1 MKVLHSAAVPAAVMG
16 AAPTSQAKMVMISLR
31 QATSEC
37 GVMRQFPMDAD
48 FSIELGPE
56 DPVLDFPWKD
66 PSGKFA
72 YFDLKRHPELMASIE
87 EAAKFPELGE
97 SLALLNSA
105 ASIVETAKCDAWLTT
120 ELNEDEDIYHA
131 SHKFAS
137 YIDVVFSA
145 IDLRLSSLD
154 QSLHVHEQFAR
165 KLVGS
170 VRQAP
175 ESPSAAQVE
184 ICVRRC
190 YFDVGFDHDGVHE
203 SCYFTLY
210 VSGYG
215 NDAVS
220 SYRNWSHGLTTVGN
234 AIVELSESVRGSA

>member
-1 MKVLHSAAVPAAVMG
+1 
-16 AAPTSQAKMVMISLR
+16 
-31 QATSEC
+31 
-37 GVMRQFPMDAD
+37 MDAD

-66 PSGKFA
+66 SSGKFA

-87 EAAKFPELGE
+87 EAAEFPELGE

-105 ASIVETAKCDAWLTT
+105 ASIVETAKCEAWLTT
-120 ELNEDEDIYHA
+120 ELNQEEDIYCA

-137 YIDVVFSA
+137 YIDVVFSHL
-145 IDLRLSSLD
+145 DLRLSSFD
-154 QSLHVHEQFAR
+154 QSLYVHEQFAR
-165 KLVGS
+165 KLVES

-175 ESPSAAQVE
+175 DGPSAAQVE
-184 ICVRRC
+184 VCVRRC
-190 YFDVGFDHDGVHE
+190 YFGIGLDDDGGTHE
-203 SCYFTLY
+203 GCYFTLY

-220 SYRNWSHGLTTVGN
+220 SRRNWSHGLTTVGN
-234 AIVELSESVRGSA
+234 AIVELSESARPRGA

>member
-1 MKVLHSAAVPAAVMG
+1 
-16 AAPTSQAKMVMISLR
+16 
-31 QATSEC
+31 
-37 GVMRQFPMDAD
+37 MDAD

-66 PSGKFA
+66 PSGKSA

-87 EAAKFPELGE
+87 EAAKFAELGE

-105 ASIVETAKCDAWLTT
+105 ASIVETAKCDASLTT
-120 ELNEDEDIYHA
+120 ELNEEEDIYHA

-145 IDLRLSSLD
+145 IDLRLASLD

-165 KLVGS
+165 KLVES
-170 VRQAP
+170 VRQAL
-175 ESPSAAQVE
+175 ESPSAAQLE

-203 SCYFTLY
+203 GCYFTLY

-220 SYRNWSHGLTTVGN
+220 SHRNWSHGLTTVGN
-234 AIVELSESVRGSA
+234 AIVELSESARRSA